1 MAQQPEGFRREADAH
16 GVTPALPEPAAPPA
30 PDEFIQAVLFFCL
43 AVAVYLLQPVSVVLA
58 LSALRDLGFYAWYYT
73 PEFVA
78 VAFGAK
84 GPAQQESLT
93 RLQLWASAAAFPL
106 WFGSAALLAFLPA
119 AYRHAMSVSL
129 GRFARRDDSVSAKG
143 FVAAVAANVLLG
155 VAAWL
160 AIAPV
165 SFGVNYLLGWLH
177 THYLELTPEEH
188 PLTAAAKA
196 SSLRP
201 TEWVLLA
208 FQVMVSAPLW
218 EELFFRGALLAL
230 CRKLRF
236 GGHAAMLLALVA
248 ALVLRRQ
255 QLLDAADDGT
265 RLLLAAVPALFVL
278 AMAPLY
284 AAVCWYSR
292 TDAGP
297 AVFGTALFFAA
308 VHSFAWPT
316 PVALFIL
323 GLGLGWLAVRT
334 RSLIAPVV
342 VHSLFNG
349 VSYLLL
355 FFG

>member
-1 MAQQPEGFRREADAH
+1 YRDA
-16 GVTPALPEPAAPPA
+16 
-30 PDEFIQAVLFFCL
+30 
-43 AVAVYLLQPVSVVLA
+43 VSVA
-58 LSALRDLGFYAWYYT
+58 
-73 PEFVA
+73 
-78 VAFGAK
+78 
-84 GPAQQESLT
+84 
-93 RLQLWASAAAFPL
+93 
-106 WFGSAALLAFLPA
+106 
-119 AYRHAMSVSL
+119 L
-129 GRFARRDDSVSAKG
+129 GRSGRRDDSAGAKG

-160 AIAPV
+160 VIAPV
-165 SFGVNYLLGWLH
+165 AFGVNYLLGWLH
-177 THYLELTPEEH
+177 THYLEFTPEEH

-201 TEWVLLA
+201 AEWVLLA

-255 QLLDAADDGT
+255 QLLGAAHNGGAP
-265 RLLLAAVPALFVL
+265 LLAGAPALFVL

-297 AVFGTALFFAA
+297 VVFATALFF
-308 VHSFAWPT
+308 
-316 PVALFIL
+316 
-323 GLGLGWLAVRT
+323 
-334 RSLIAPVV
+334 
-342 VHSLFNG
+342 
-349 VSYLLL
+349 
-355 FFG
+355 